1 MRSATTRFLLTATC
15 GLALSTTNA
24 ASLTV
29 ADLEPGDLA
38 ITEFLANPVG
48 VADSDAEYFEI
59 LNRRGSAVD
68 LSGLIVRDDGSN
80 SFTVSALTL
89 DAGAF
94 GVFSNGDG
102 AAIGINV
109 DYMYGSAMS
118 LTNAADEIVLT
129 GPGDEELFR
138 LAYTDGDIHG
148 AGVANEL
155 ATLTQGLD
163 AAADADY
170 RAATQPLLLG
180 NLGSPGAAGGTSLPA
195 VPLPGAAW
203 LLVSALAWLAA
214 IRRRLQAPGKAW
226 AVSGTTDE
234 FVAR

>member
-1 MRSATTRFLLTATC
+1 MQTAITLILAATC
-15 GLALSTTNA
+15 SLVLSTASA

-29 ADLEPGDLA
+29 ADLSPGDLA

-59 LNRRGSAVD
+59 LNRRGAAVD
-68 LSGLIVRDDGSN
+68 LSGLVVRDDGSN
-80 SFTVSALTL
+80 SFTVTALTL

-102 AAIGINV
+102 SALGLSV
-109 DYMYGSAMS
+109 DYVYGSAMS
-118 LTNAADEIVLT
+118 LTNAADEIMLA
-129 GPGDEELFR
+129 GAGDLELFR
-138 LAYTDGDIHG
+138 LAYSDGDVYG

-155 ATLTQGLD
+155 TTLTPGLS
-163 AAADADY
+163 AAAEVDY
-170 RAATQPLLLG
+170 RAATAPLLLG

-203 LLVSALAWLAA
+203 LLGSALACLAA
-214 IRRRLQAPGKAW
+214 MRRRPHCELMAAGR
-226 AVSGTTDE
+226 S
-234 FVAR
+234 RRI